1 MPPLNAQEFWPCP
14 CRGEQTSG
22 AKKSGP
28 CELEP
33 DSKKSNIKT
42 HLKSRHGK
50 SEHEIAVLMAAL
62 VPIVRT

>member
-1 MPPLNAQEFWPCP
+1 M
-14 CRGEQTSG
+14 SG

-33 DSKKSNIKT
+33 HVQKGNIKP

-50 SEHEIAVLMAAL
+50 NEHEIAELMAAL

>member
-1 MPPLNAQEFWPCP
+1 MPAA
-14 CRGEQTSG
+14 SG
-22 AKKSGP
+22 HKSGP

-33 DSKKSNIKT
+33 RVQKGEIKT
-42 HLKSRHGK
+42 HLKLRHGK